1 MISLLHSQQ
10 TDREWL
16 VQANKT
22 ISSDKKEEIIEQSL
36 DSLSNGVYDV
46 ELIVQNKFGSA
57 RLVSNNRVAVG
68 KSNAFSYENNFGI
81 LIVRKL
87 HNLLLK

>member
-22 ISSDKKEEIIEQSL
+22 ISSDNKEEIIEQSL

-57 RLVSNNRVAVG
+57 RLVSNNKVAVG
-68 KSNAFSYENNFGI
+68 KSNACSYENNFGI

-87 HNLLLK
+87 HNLLFK